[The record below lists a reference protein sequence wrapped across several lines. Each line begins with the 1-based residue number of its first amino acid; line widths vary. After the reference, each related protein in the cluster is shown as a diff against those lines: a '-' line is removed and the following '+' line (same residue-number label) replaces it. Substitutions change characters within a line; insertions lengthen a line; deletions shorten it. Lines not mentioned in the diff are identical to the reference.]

1 MHSIGNSLVTFVRG
15 RSIGCAGAGLGGGL
29 PMLEPLSA
37 VCHSLPWAGT
47 HSDSS
52 RDREPVASCS
62 SRSSL
67 AIQVQVY
74 DESHGHGLFSHVLA
88 SWALTRVALC
98 PALTCVLVAALTCVL
113 VGPSVPPSLGQ
124 VTVPK
129 YRSVRAGRRSR
140 SGKAQP
146 HAAL

>member
-15 RSIGCAGAGLGGGL
+15 RSIGCAGAGFLCSSHSL
-29 PMLEPLSA
+29 P
-37 VCHSLPWAGT
+37 SLPWAGT

-74 DESHGHGLFSHVLA
+74 DESHGFLSHVLA
-88 SWALTRVALC
+88 IRLSHELRSH
-98 PALTCVLVAALTCVL
+98 VLVALSA
-113 VGPSVPPSLGQ
+113 PPSLGQ
-124 VTVPK
+124 VAVPK
-129 YRSVRAGRRSR
+129 CRSVRAGRRGAAVVS
-140 SGKAQP
+140 KHVAAQSSKTKDP
-146 HAAL
+146 LCIRRHT

>member
-1 MHSIGNSLVTFVRG
+1 
-15 RSIGCAGAGLGGGL
+15 
-29 PMLEPLSA
+29 MLEPLSA

-74 DESHGHGLFSHVLA
+74 DESHGFLSHVLA
-88 SWALTRVALC
+88 IRLSHELRSHTSCALC
-98 PALTCVLVAALTCVL
+98 P
-113 VGPSVPPSLGQ
+113 
-124 VTVPK
+124 K
-129 YRSVRAGRRSR
+129 
-140 SGKAQP
+140 
-146 HAAL
+146 

>member
-15 RSIGCAGAGLGGGL
+15 RSIGCAGAGFLCSSHSL
-29 PMLEPLSA
+29 P
-37 VCHSLPWAGT
+37 SLPWAGT

-67 AIQVQVY
+67 AIQVQAY